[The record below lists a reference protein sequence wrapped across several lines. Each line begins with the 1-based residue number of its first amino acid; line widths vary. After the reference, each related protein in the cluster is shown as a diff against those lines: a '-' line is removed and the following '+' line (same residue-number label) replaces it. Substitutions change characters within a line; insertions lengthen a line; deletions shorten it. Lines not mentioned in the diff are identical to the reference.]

1 MAGRLG
7 FTDRQYYAAFNADPW
22 ILDRSWEEG
31 DIASYKE
38 NYYVLILEGGLPAN
52 GDDPVTAG
60 ASIWQPI
67 TGAVNALGDNRFISL
82 EDIINNYMVLYTG
95 ADMHGSNNRLKIEA
109 FAQRAIQEFSY
120 DTFSVK
126 SLEYEIGD
134 LPRIPMPQDYVSLVA
149 LNTVDSNGLERWM
162 VERKDSSNPISIAQ
176 NNNGVP
182 LFDNETGE
190 AMYIDSYTNE
200 QFNNPNFR
208 GDRNVTYAGDSQYER
223 YGQRYYLNTERVSNA
238 YTYVINEADGTI
250 EVDNRLMEDGQV
262 ITLKYVSDGLS
273 SDLSE
278 IKVHKFAEQ
287 AIYDSI
293 YYENIARMLN
303 VPANEKDRA
312 KRRMKGK
319 MKQTKLRLSNISPRD
334 LLQTLRAQAQWI
346 KT

>member
-7 FTDRQYYAAFNADPW
+7 FTDRQYYAAFNSKPHLNSIAYSVGDIVEVAGKYYVAQADLPAGAPAPEA
-22 ILDRSWEEG
+22 DGNMWEE
-31 DIASYKE
+31 I
-38 NYYVLILEGGLPAN
+38 V
-52 GDDPVTAG
+52 G
-60 ASIWQPI
+60 AE
-67 TGAVNALGDNRFISL
+67 NALGDNRFISL
-82 EDIINNYMVLYTG
+82 EDIVNNYMVLYVDKDT
-95 ADMHGSNNRLKIEA
+95 HGSSSRLKVEA

-120 DTFSVK
+120 DTFAIK
-126 SLEYEIGD
+126 SLEYQIGD
-134 LPRIPMPQDYVSLVA
+134 LPRIPMPQDFVSLVA

-162 VERKDSSNPISIAQ
+162 VERKDSSNPASYLQ
-176 NNNGVP
+176 NDNGVP
-182 LFDNETGE
+182 LFNSETGAWLQE
-190 AMYIDSYTNE
+190 DGSVTNE
-200 QFNNPNFR
+200 RFNNPDFR

-250 EVDNRLMEDGQV
+250 EVDNRLMEDGQI

-273 SDLSE
+273 SDLRE

-303 VPANEKDRA
+303 VPANEKERA